1 MYSFEYVSK
10 NEWKPV
16 RENLIEIIHCVQ
28 DEVREH
34 FTFRYDFV
42 GSSKRNMIT
51 HDEKGN
57 KGFDFDVNIEVNDPD
72 ENYSA
77 EEIRKIIK
85 NALDKVLRSR
95 SVNIFNYDNVEN
107 STRVLTIKVKDRAN
121 SRIVHSCDFCIVN
134 ECSNG
139 RQQYIRFNKK
149 QNSFSWEYQPKGYYE
164 LPDKISWIKSNDLWE
179 ELKCYYLYKKNINT
193 DPNKHSRTIFAEAV
207 HEIWQKNN

>member
-51 HDEKGN
+51 RDVKGN

-85 NALDKVLRSR
+85 NALDKVLSSR
-95 SVNIFNYDNVEN
+95 SVNKFNYDNVEN

-134 ECSNG
+134 ECGNG

-164 LPDKISWIKSNDLWE
+164 LPEKINWIKSNDLWG
-179 ELKCYYLYKKNINT
+179 ELKSYYLYKKNINT

>member
-51 HDEKGN
+51 RDVKGN

-95 SVNIFNYDNVEN
+95 SVNKFNYDNVEN

-164 LPDKISWIKSNDLWE
+164 LPDKINWIKSNDLWE
-179 ELKCYYLYKKNINT
+179 ELKGYYLYKKNINT

>member
-1 MYSFEYVSK
+1 MYNFEYVSK

-16 RENLIEIIHCVQ
+16 RENLIDIIHCVQ

-51 HDEKGN
+51 RDVKGN

-95 SVNIFNYDNVEN
+95 SVNKFNYDNVKN

-164 LPDKISWIKSNDLWE
+164 LPDKIGWIKSNDLWE
-179 ELKCYYLYKKNINT
+179 ELKSYYLYKKNINT

>member
-28 DEVREH
+28 DEVREY

-51 HDEKGN
+51 RDVKGN

-95 SVNIFNYDNVEN
+95 YVNIFNYDNVEN

-149 QNSFSWEYQPKGYYE
+149 QNSFSWEYQPKGYYG

-179 ELKCYYLYKKNINT
+179 ELKSYYLYKKNINT